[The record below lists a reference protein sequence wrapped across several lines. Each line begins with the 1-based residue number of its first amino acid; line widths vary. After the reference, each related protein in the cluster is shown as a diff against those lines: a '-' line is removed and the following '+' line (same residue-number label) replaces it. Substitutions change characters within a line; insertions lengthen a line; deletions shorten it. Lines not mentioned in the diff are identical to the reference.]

1 MNMAHEHAPGL
12 GPVPDSVVHLLRDAA
27 AESPHLPALFFEGT
41 RLDYGQYAGLVGA
54 VARRIGT
61 CVRPGDRVAIA
72 MRNSLDLAVAT
83 FAVHA
88 LRAQAVPLNPGYSER
103 ELAVMLAD
111 AEPCMVLYDQSVT
124 QDLRTLCPALP
135 QEAFWCTGDGNG
147 LVELLPEACPLPAD
161 LPTHEDL
168 ATLQYT
174 GGTTGRPKGVN
185 IPHRQ
190 IAYNIAQREA
200 WLPTRRGAE
209 VVLCTMPL
217 FHVSAVSMSL
227 YLCLHARGE
236 LVIHRRFNVTAALQ
250 AIAQHRVTLMSA
262 APTIFYDI
270 LKQPLDRASLA
281 SLRACFSGAA
291 PLPRETLERFEQ
303 ATGCAIFEGYGMSEA
318 GPCLTFNP
326 MHRERK
332 AGSVGL
338 PVPGCELQ
346 VVDVDDG
353 RTPLAPGQAGEI
365 RVRGPQVM
373 AGYRNLPEQTAQ
385 ALRDGWLHTGDVAVI
400 DADGYVHMQGRKHD
414 TINVAGFKVYPIEIE
429 QVLLSRREVGE
440 AAVFGANDERMG
452 QVVHAWV
459 TPAPGRRIDVQ
470 RLLDHCATQLAAYKV
485 PRRIGVV
492 DRLPR
497 TSVGKLARNTLAPVD
512 VPAPASTADTPAHPA
527 FPARQETTSP

>member
-1 MNMAHEHAPGL
+1 MRSETPAL
-12 GPVPDSVVHLLRDAA
+12 GVVPASVVHLLRDAA
-27 AESPHLPALFFEGT
+27 AECPHAPAIFFEGT
-41 RLDYGQYAGLVGA
+41 RLDYAQYAGLVGA
-54 VARRIGT
+54 VARRIGA
-61 CVRPGDRVAIA
+61 RAGAGDRVAIL

-103 ELAVMLAD
+103 ELALMLAD
-111 AEPCMVLYDQSVT
+111 ATPCMVLFDDSIT
-124 QDLRTLCPALP
+124 LDLPALCPHLDAG
-135 QEAFWCTGDGNG
+135 AFWCTGDGNG
-147 LVELLPEACPLPAD
+147 LAALLPEACALPDA
-161 LPTHEDL
+161 LPGHEDL

-185 IPHRQ
+185 ILHRQ
-190 IAYNIAQREA
+190 IAWNIVQREA

-227 YLCLHARGE
+227 HLCLHAHGE
-236 LVIHRRFNVTAALQ
+236 LVIHRRFNAQAVLQ

-262 APTIFYDI
+262 APTIFYDL
-270 LKQPLDRASLA
+270 LKQPLDRARLS

-303 ATGCAIFEGYGMSEA
+303 ATGCAIHEGYGMSEA

-326 MHRERK
+326 MHRERR

-346 VVDVDDG
+346 IVDLAEG
-353 RTPLAPGQAGEI
+353 TTPLPTGHAGQI

-385 ALRDGWLHTGDVAVI
+385 ALQGGWLYTGDVALI
-400 DADGYVHMQGRKHD
+400 DEDGYVYIQGRQHD

-429 QVLLSRREVGE
+429 QVLLSCPEVGE
-440 AAVFGANDERMG
+440 AAAFAAPDARMG

-459 TPAPGRRIDVQ
+459 TAAPGRTVDVE
-470 RLLDHCATQLAAYKV
+470 RLQSLCAAQLAGYKV
-485 PRRIGVV
+485 PRAIGVLE
-492 DRLPR
+492 RLPR
-497 TSVGKLARNTLAPVD
+497 TSVGKLARNTLAPV
-512 VPAPASTADTPAHPA
+512 AAA
-527 FPARQETTSP
+527 